1 MNKVMNPD
9 IIRESFIETGMYNPI
24 SKSYDLNKIMD
35 KHKVKMTEDERL
47 HFVETI
53 PKLAKVIAD
62 KGEFNEAAL
71 TRVGLPT
78 TTVKD
83 NKTLIQ
89 KRTVFLTNK
98 YIVQKELQ
106 KISDKNEAKE
116 ASLLKTSKKRKTP
129 AKKKACSRKKTHKS
143 MNLSDY
149 SSEEMSSDESDV
161 DYML

>member
-1 MNKVMNPD
+1 
-9 IIRESFIETGMYNPI
+9 MYNPI

-53 PKLAKVIAD
+53 PNLAKD
-62 KGEFNEAAL
+62 KGELNEAAL

-98 YIVQKELQ
+98 NIVQKELQ
-106 KISDKNEAKE
+106 KISDKNEAKT
-116 ASLLKTSKKRKTP
+116 ASLLKTCKKRKTT
-129 AKKKACSRKKTHKS
+129 AKKKIFPYKRKRAHVRRPI
-143 MNLSDY
+143 NP
-149 SSEEMSSDESDV
+149 
-161 DYML
+161 